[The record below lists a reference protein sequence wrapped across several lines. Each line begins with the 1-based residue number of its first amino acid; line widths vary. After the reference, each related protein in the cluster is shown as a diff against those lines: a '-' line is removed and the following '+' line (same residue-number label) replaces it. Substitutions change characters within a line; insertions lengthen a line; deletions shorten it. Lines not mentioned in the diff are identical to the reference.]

1 MSIAISQFRSTTLE
15 ETTHAADHSSAFGF
29 PAWFRPAYF
38 PPVGVRRMTRRT
50 QFDFP
55 AFYAA
60 LGATVKARDTTW
72 KAVSEQTGVS
82 QTTLS
87 RMSNG
92 RQPDAASLTAL
103 SAWSG
108 LDPVDFTSAPKRARE
123 PIALVSKL
131 LREDP
136 NLDRAGA
143 DALETIIKAA
153 YDRFRRQ
160 SEGR

>member
-1 MSIAISQFRSTTLE
+1 
-15 ETTHAADHSSAFGF
+15 
-29 PAWFRPAYF
+29 
-38 PPVGVRRMTRRT
+38 MTRRT

-55 AFYAA
+55 SFYAA
-60 LGATVKARDTTW
+60 LGATVRARHTTW

-108 LDPVDFTSAPKRARE
+108 LDPVDFTSAPRRARE
-123 PIALVSKL
+123 PIAMVSKL

-153 YDRFRRQ
+153 YDSFRRQ
-160 SEGR
+160 SDDR

>member
-1 MSIAISQFRSTTLE
+1 MINEGIE
-15 ETTHAADHSSAFGF
+15 NADDHRRTIGF
-29 PAWFRPAYF
+29 PADSRTIIQRPGVGAY
-38 PPVGVRRMTRRT
+38 GMTRRT
-50 QFDFP
+50 RFDFP
-55 AFYAA
+55 SFYAA
-60 LGATVKARDTTW
+60 LSATVKARDTTW

-92 RQPDAASLTAL
+92 RRPDAASLTAL

-108 LDPVDFTSAPKRARE
+108 LDPVDFMSTPRRPRE
-123 PIALVSKL
+123 PIAIVSKL

-143 DALETIIKAA
+143 DALETIITAA

-160 SEGR
+160 KKDR

>member
-1 MSIAISQFRSTTLE
+1 MLYRNFFVILKETAHVDEHIRTCGIPAISRPTL
-15 ETTHAADHSSAFGF
+15 
-29 PAWFRPAYF
+29 RPHV
-38 PPVGVRRMTRRT
+38 VGARGMTQRN

-55 AFYAA
+55 SFYAA
-60 LGATVKARDTTW
+60 LSTTVKVRNTTW

-87 RMSNG
+87 RMSHG

-108 LDPVDFTSAPKRARE
+108 LDPVEFMSAPRRARE
-123 PIALVSKL
+123 PIAMVSKL

-136 NLDRAGA
+136 NLDRSGA
-143 DALETIIKAA
+143 DALETIITAA

-160 SEGR
+160 GEDR

>member
-1 MSIAISQFRSTTLE
+1 
-15 ETTHAADHSSAFGF
+15 
-29 PAWFRPAYF
+29 
-38 PPVGVRRMTRRT
+38 MTRRAR
-50 QFDFP
+50 FDFP
-55 AFYAA
+55 SFYAA
-60 LGATVKARDTTW
+60 LSATAKARDTTW

-87 RMSNG
+87 RISSG

-108 LDPVDFTSAPKRARE
+108 LDPVNFMSAPRRARE
-123 PIALVSKL
+123 PMAMVSKL

-136 NLDRAGA
+136 NLDHASA
-143 DALETIIKAA
+143 DALETIIKTA

-160 SEGR
+160 GDDR